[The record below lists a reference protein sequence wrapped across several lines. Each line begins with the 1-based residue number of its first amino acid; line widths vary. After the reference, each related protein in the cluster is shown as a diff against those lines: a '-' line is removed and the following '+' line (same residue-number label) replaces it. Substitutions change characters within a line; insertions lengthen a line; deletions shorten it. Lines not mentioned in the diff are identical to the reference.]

1 MPGLSGL
8 DVQSRLCAAHAQVP
22 VVFITASDDRSVVAS
37 ALAAGGVRVLQKPFS
52 SDELLEAVGA
62 ALHRDPP
69 GGQ

>member
-1 MPGLSGL
+1 
-8 DVQSRLCAAHAQVP
+8 
-22 VVFITASDDRSVVAS
+22 VAS